1 MMLLKLCLLALG
13 RVVCTVAAHYHGC
26 SLAPASPLLRRQR
39 WVMVLLL
46 LLLLVSKLIAKDP
59 LAWER
64 VLLSLNVLKL
74 LLRLLLCLNLSELV
88 ELLLCRIT
96 THRWFVK
103 GIWSALFWQA
113 WNYRAHPRIVD
124 SRWVDVLLYLMLE
137 LRLRLRQLLV
147 MVTFQSFLWL
157 CRYPRRT
164 S

>member
-1 MMLLKLCLLALG
+1 MLLLKLCLLALG

-26 SLAPASPLLRRQR
+26 SLAPASPLLDRQR
-39 WVMVLLL
+39 WVMLLL

-59 LAWER
+59 LAWEW

-103 GIWSALFWQA
+103 ATWSALFWQA
-113 WNYRAHPRIVD
+113 RHYRAHPRIID
-124 SRWVDVLLYLMLE
+124 SRLVDVLLYLLLE

-157 CRYPRRT
+157 CRYSRGT